1 MSQRVV
7 RVNELLK
14 REISHVLHTRFRQDA
29 VHVTV
34 VDVDTTPNLR
44 KARVYYSTTDA
55 PGAGWEA
62 ERFFAGHRAVI
73 QREVGRSIVLK
84 YFPQLEFV
92 RDDAVERGTR
102 VNEIL
107 DDLGFVGEDA
117 PAPPPEDGDSGR
129 EP

>member
-14 REISHVLHTRFRQDA
+14 REISHVLHTRYRQDA

-34 VDVDTTPNLR
+34 VDVDTAPNLR

-55 PGAGWEA
+55 PGADWEA
-62 ERFFAGHRAVI
+62 ERFFASHRAAI
-73 QREVGRSIVLK
+73 QREVGRAVILK

-92 RDDAVERGTR
+92 RDDSVERGTR

-107 DDLGFVGEDA
+107 DDLGLVGEDA
-117 PAPPPEDGDSGR
+117 PPAPPEDGGDLR
-129 EP
+129 ET

>member
-29 VHVTV
+29 VHVTI

-44 KARVYYSTTDA
+44 KARVFYSTTDA
-55 PGAGWEA
+55 PGADWEA
-62 ERFFAGHRAVI
+62 EQFFAEHRAAI
-73 QREVGRSIVLK
+73 QREVGRAIVLK
-84 YFPQLEFV
+84 YFPQLHFI

-107 DDLGFVGEDA
+107 DDLGLLGEN
-117 PAPPPEDGDSGR
+117 PAPPHREDDR
-129 EP
+129 DVNP